1 MKKILPLMLML
12 MLLISGTA
20 LASPTVGVLLIG
32 DSSYKTTNFYDYVKE
47 YMEGKGDYRLLISD
61 DFQGKWQEYWLDKG
75 ELEEQKPTKNDLLSF
90 VSYSGCDKVLYLI
103 CKDPV
108 TDKKRAGLFG
118 EDESWRTSVSVNAF
132 LCNKEGV
139 VKTSNISRED
149 DSNRSE
155 LRARRGAFKK
165 AVREISATMNPL
177 LAQ

>member
-1 MKKILPLMLML
+1 MEKANCIPF
-12 MLLISGTA
+12 SE
-20 LASPTVGVLLIG
+20 
-32 DSSYKTTNFYDYVKE
+32 DVKQ
-47 YMEGKGDYRLLISD
+47 YMENEGAYNLLISD
-61 DFQGKWQEYWLDKG
+61 DFQGKWQEYWLDNG
-75 ELEEQKPTKNDLLSF
+75 ELEEQKPTKADLLSF
-90 VSYSGCDKVLYLI
+90 VEFSGCDKVLYLM

-108 TDKKRAGLFG
+108 TDVKRVGLFG
-118 EDESWRTSVSVNAF
+118 ENESWRTSVSVNAF
-132 LCNKEGV
+132 LCDKQGI